1 MRLGLCLLD
10 KGKTD
15 DLRVTLNLPDN
26 PKILIVDDDPSSI
39 LIIKKAVK
47 DLGEV
52 FSTSEASYAVTLVK
66 EVKPHVILL
75 DIDMGEYNG
84 VDICRLLKSDPE
96 TAHHIIIFITASR
109 DPDIEYKSL
118 TEGGADYIPKPLD
131 LRTCRMRVY
140 NQLAMLA
147 YQQNLERT
155 TQALYQE
162 KQRLKV
168 TLNSIGDA
176 VIATDTAGLITYM
189 NPIAERLSGYASS
202 YALGKH
208 IEDILDLRDASSQS
222 RSFNP
227 AIMALEEKR
236 NVAMAL
242 NCQLH
247 SREGQ
252 IYRVED
258 SASPIRDEDN
268 TIIGAI
274 MVFHDVSESVAMAVK
289 MNFLANNDQLT
300 GLPNRI
306 LLHDRLQHAI
316 ACSKASD
323 THTALLLIDLDHFK
337 YINDALGHF
346 LGDELI
352 KKVAKRLESVIDPSA
367 TLARVGGDEFVL
379 VLEEVRSV
387 NYVAVVANNVIASFK
402 EPFTLEQ
409 KEYQISVSIGV
420 SMTELDANEEEVMM
434 RHADVA
440 MYRAKNQGRN
450 AVCFFSQELE
460 AELMKR
466 HGLEHLLREALEKE
480 SLIVLFQPQIE
491 IASGQVCGFEA
502 LARLQDSEGNWVS
515 PLDFIP
521 LAEEIGVI
529 DTLGQQVLQQS
540 CAFASQLMGLG
551 RDLKVSVNV
560 SAQQIRNRQ
569 FIDYVVQCLESS
581 QVRSRMLELEVT
593 ESALID
599 DYEQTRKTLQTLSNM
614 GVSIAIDDFGT
625 GYSSLSYLK
634 SFPLDV
640 LKIDQSFI
648 KDMGSDEQSHGIV
661 QTIVLLAQALGLK
674 LVAEGVETPSQLS
687 ELRTMNCDV
696 AQGYLYAKPLESLAA
711 YEFAKRNFQAP
722 NKPV

>member
-1 MRLGLCLLD
+1 M
-10 KGKTD
+10 
-15 DLRVTLNLPDN
+15 PDN
-26 PKILIVDDDPSSI
+26 PRILIVDDDPSSI
-39 LIIKKAVK
+39 LIIKKAVS

-52 FSTSEASYAVTLVK
+52 FSTSEASYAVTLIK

-84 VDICRLLKSDPE
+84 VDICRLLKSDPD
-96 TAHHIIIFITASR
+96 TAHYIIIFITASH
-109 DPDIEYKSL
+109 DTEIEFKSL
-118 TEGGADYIPKPLD
+118 TEGGADYIPKPID
-131 LRTCRMRVY
+131 LKTCRMRVY

-147 YQQNLERT
+147 YQQNLERIS
-155 TQALYQE
+155 QALYQE

-176 VIATDTAGLITYM
+176 VIATDTQAVITYM
-189 NPIAERLSGYASS
+189 NPIAERLSGYAEG
-202 YALGKH
+202 YAVGKH

-227 AIMALEEKR
+227 AVMALEEKR

-258 SASPIRDEDN
+258 SSAPIRDEDN

-323 THTALLLIDLDHFK
+323 TYTALLLIDLDHFK

-352 KKVAKRLESVIDPSA
+352 KKVAKRLESVIDPNA

-387 NYVAVVANNVIASFK
+387 NYVAVVASNLITSFK
-402 EPFTLEQ
+402 EPFMLEQ

-450 AVCFFSQELE
+450 TVCFFSQELE

-466 HGLEHLLREALEKE
+466 HELEQQLRDALEKDN
-480 SLIVLFQPQIE
+480 LIVLFQPQVE
-491 IASGQVCGFEA
+491 IASGKICGFEA
-502 LARLQDSEGNWVS
+502 LVRLKDGSGGLIS
-515 PLDFIP
+515 PLEFIP
-521 LAEEIGVI
+521 LAEEIGLI
-529 DTLGQQVLQQS
+529 DTLGHQVLQKS
-540 CAFASQLMGLG
+540 CEFASQLVTLSW
-551 RDLKVSVNV
+551 DLKVSVNV
-560 SAQQIRNRQ
+560 SAQQVRDEQ
-569 FIDYVVQCLESS
+569 FIEHVVQCLESS
-581 QVRSRMLELEVT
+581 QVQSRMLELEVT
-593 ESALID
+593 ESALIED
-599 DYEQTRKTLQTLSNM
+599 FEQTRRTLLALSNM

-640 LKIDQSFI
+640 LKIDRAFI
-648 KDMGSDEQSHGIV
+648 MDMSTDEQSLGIV

-674 LVAEGVETPSQLS
+674 LVAEGVETHPQLT
-687 ELRTMNCDV
+687 ELSSLNCDV
-696 AQGYLYAKPLESLAA
+696 AQGYLYARPLDSQAA
-711 YEFAKRNFQAP
+711 YEFAEHNLAAGA
-722 NKPV
+722 KPG

>member
-1 MRLGLCLLD
+1 MI
-10 KGKTD
+10 
-15 DLRVTLNLPDN
+15 LNLPDN
-26 PKILIVDDDPSSI
+26 PRILIVDDDPSSI
-39 LIIKKAVK
+39 LIIKKAVS

-52 FSTSEASYAVTLVK
+52 FSTSEASYAVTLIK

-84 VDICRLLKSDPE
+84 VDICRMLKSDPD
-96 TAHHIIIFITASR
+96 TAHYIIIFITASR
-109 DPDIEYKSL
+109 DPDIEFKSL

-155 TQALYQE
+155 SQALYQE
-162 KQRLKV
+162 KQRLAV

-176 VIATDTAGLITYM
+176 VIATDTQAVITYM
-189 NPIAERLSGYASS
+189 NPIAERLSGYAAG
-202 YALGKH
+202 YAVGKH
-208 IEDILDLRDASSQS
+208 IEEILDLRDASSQS
-222 RSFNP
+222 RSLNP
-227 AIMALEEKR
+227 AVMALEEKR

-258 SASPIRDEDN
+258 SAAPIRDEDN

-316 ACSKASD
+316 TCSEASD
-323 THTALLLIDLDHFK
+323 TYTALLLIDLDHFK

-352 KKVAKRLESVIDPSA
+352 KKVAKRLESVIDPNA

-387 NYVAVVANNVIASFK
+387 NYVAVVASNLIASFK
-402 EPFTLEQ
+402 EPFMLEQ

-450 AVCFFSQELE
+450 TVCFFSQELE

-466 HGLEHLLREALEKE
+466 HELEQLLRDALEKDN
-480 SLIVLFQPQIE
+480 LIVLFQPQVE
-491 IASGQVCGFEA
+491 IVSGKICGFEA
-502 LARLQDSEGNWVS
+502 LVRLKDDSGGLVS
-515 PLDFIP
+515 PLEFIP
-521 LAEEIGVI
+521 LAEEIGLI
-529 DTLGQQVLQQS
+529 DTLGHQVLQKS
-540 CAFASQLMGLG
+540 CEFASQLVTLSG
-551 RDLKVSVNV
+551 DLKVSVNV
-560 SAQQIRNRQ
+560 SAQQVRDEQ
-569 FIDYVVQCLESS
+569 FIEHVVECLEASLV
-581 QVRSRMLELEVT
+581 QSRMLELEVT
-593 ESALID
+593 ESALIED
-599 DYEQTRKTLQTLSNM
+599 FEQTRRTLLALSNM

-634 SFPLDV
+634 SLPLDV
-640 LKIDQSFI
+640 LKIDRAFI
-648 KDMGSDEQSHGIV
+648 MDMSTDEQSLGIV

-674 LVAEGVETPSQLS
+674 LVAEGVETHSQLS
-687 ELRTMNCDV
+687 ELSSLNCDV
-696 AQGYLYAKPLESLAA
+696 AQGYLYARPLDSQAA
-711 YEFAKRNFQAP
+711 YEFAEHNLAAGAKSG
-722 NKPV
+722 

>member
-1 MRLGLCLLD
+1 MI
-10 KGKTD
+10 
-15 DLRVTLNLPDN
+15 LNLPDN
-26 PKILIVDDDPSSI
+26 SRILIVDDDPSSI
-39 LIIKKAVK
+39 LIVKKAVS

-52 FSTSEASYAVTLVK
+52 FSTSEASYAVTLIK
-66 EVKPHVILL
+66 EIKPHVILL
-75 DIDMGEYNG
+75 DIDMGKYNG
-84 VDICRLLKSDPE
+84 VDICRMLKSDPD
-96 TAHHIIIFITASR
+96 TAHYIIIFITASR
-109 DPDIEYKSL
+109 DPEIEFKSL
-118 TEGGADYIPKPLD
+118 TEGGADYIPKPID
-131 LRTCRMRVY
+131 LKICRMRVY

-155 TQALYQE
+155 SQALYQE

-176 VIATDTAGLITYM
+176 VIATDTQALITYM

-202 YALGKH
+202 YAVGKH
-208 IEDILDLRDASSQS
+208 IEEILDLRDASSQS

-227 AIMALEEKR
+227 AVMALEEKR

-258 SASPIRDEDN
+258 SAAPIRDEDN
-268 TIIGAI
+268 IIIGAI
-274 MVFHDVSESVAMAVK
+274 IVFHDVSESVAMAVK

-323 THTALLLIDLDHFK
+323 TYTALLLIDLDHFK

-352 KKVAKRLESVIDPSA
+352 KKVAKRLESVIDPNA

-387 NYVAVVANNVIASFK
+387 NYVAVVASNLIASFK
-402 EPFTLEQ
+402 EPFMLEQ

-450 AVCFFSQELE
+450 TVCFFSQELE

-466 HGLEHLLREALEKE
+466 HELEQQLRDALEKDT
-480 SLIVLFQPQIE
+480 LIVLFQPQVE
-491 IASGQVCGFEA
+491 IASGKICGFEA
-502 LARLQDSEGNWVS
+502 LVRLKDGRGSLIS
-515 PLDFIP
+515 PQEFIP
-521 LAEEIGVI
+521 LAEEIALI
-529 DTLGQQVLQQS
+529 DTLGHQVLQKS
-540 CAFASQLMGLG
+540 CEFASQLMALSG
-551 RDLKVSVNV
+551 DLKVSVNV
-560 SAQQIRNRQ
+560 SAQQVRDEQ
-569 FIDYVVQCLESS
+569 FIEHVVQCLESS
-581 QVRSRMLELEVT
+581 QVQSRMLELEVT
-593 ESALID
+593 ESALVD
-599 DYEQTRKTLQTLSNM
+599 DFEQTRRTLLALSNM

-634 SFPLDV
+634 AFPLDV
-640 LKIDQSFI
+640 LKIDRAFI
-648 KDMGSDEQSHGIV
+648 MDMNTDEQSLGIV

-674 LVAEGVETPSQLS
+674 LVAEGVETHSQLS
-687 ELRTMNCDV
+687 ELSSLNCDV
-696 AQGYLYAKPLESLAA
+696 AQGYLYARPLGSQAAFEFAEHNLAA
-711 YEFAKRNFQAP
+711 GAKP
-722 NKPV
+722 G